1 MTQPPPPDLLG
12 SVVRRYR
19 EEELQL
25 SQADFAWLAA
35 ISRGTISNM
44 ETGRVTPDERTW
56 HRIRTALALPPVS
69 LAQAR
74 NGVAARPVITTEAL
88 RGIVLAILAIRDHD
102 ADIGRRAAER
112 WRRVVI
118 RMTREGGQDH
128 VSPEANNELTW
139 LAYDVA
145 RLAPPGMITAIHDA
159 LRAWGWSSA
168 QVGAEL
174 AVPGEGG
181 LREVQALVS
190 TVNHVAD
197 QLRDYHD
204 RSMGFDRLPK
214 RVQQLLTHALVV
226 GEEITD
232 DESSPEVSVVSL
244 IVMNEA
250 KASLA
255 TREDAHDAA
264 LRWRKIMAI
273 ATHLVDEQAPDLSAD
288 EIIGA
293 LKVGL
298 DASSP
303 AAVKELLPYAYR
315 GDPRAMYKLA
325 RLYRRGGRPDEA
337 YRWIER
343 AAEAGH
349 PGAFFSLGTLAQ
361 QTGEHADAEFWYAR
375 AAEAGHPDAM
385 YSLWLLLREEV
396 PEVAERWLRKAADIG
411 NRYAMYQMWL
421 LHREMGELDRAELWL
436 RRAANSGHRQAL
448 ADLSRLI
455 EERNAAERDPD
466 EPAATT
472 EAARWLY
479 RAAEQGDS
487 GAINSYELMLYEMQ
501 LRQRAAAG
509 NAG

>member
-1 MTQPPPPDLLG
+1 MTQQPAPDLLG
-12 SVVRRYR
+12 SLVRRYR

-74 NGVAARPVITTEAL
+74 NGVAARPVIATEAL
-88 RGIVLAILAIRDHD
+88 RGIVLAILAIRDQD
-102 ADIGRRAAER
+102 ADVGRRAAER
-112 WRRVVI
+112 WRRLVI
-118 RMTREGGQDH
+118 RMTREGGQ
-128 VSPEANNELTW
+128 VWQEANSELTW

-145 RLAPPGMITAIHDA
+145 MLAPSGMLTAIHDA
-159 LRAWGWSSA
+159 LRAWGWTSA
-168 QVGAEL
+168 PAGAEL
-174 AVPGEGG
+174 AVPGQDG

-197 QLRDYHD
+197 QLRDYQD
-204 RSMGFDRLPK
+204 RALGFDRLPT
-214 RVQQLLTHALVV
+214 RVRQLLTHGLVV
-226 GEEITD
+226 GEEITA
-232 DESSPEVSVVSL
+232 PEASAAVSVVSL

-250 KASLA
+250 EASLA

-264 LRWRKIMAI
+264 LRWRKILAV
-273 ATHLVDEQAPDLSAD
+273 ATHLVERQAPDLSAE

-293 LKVGL
+293 LKIGL

-303 AAVKELLPYAYR
+303 GAVKELLPYAHR
-315 GDPRAMYKLA
+315 GDARAMYKLA
-325 RLYRRGGRPDEA
+325 RLYRRNGRPDEA
-337 YRWIER
+337 ARWIKH

-349 PGAFFSLGTLAQ
+349 PGAFFSLGNLAH
-361 QTGEHADAEFWYAR
+361 QTGERTDAEFWYAR

-396 PEVAERWLRKAADIG
+396 PEAAEAWLRKAADVG
-411 NRYAMYQMWL
+411 NRYAMYQMWI
-421 LHREMGELDRAELWL
+421 LHREAGDLDRAERWL

-448 ADLSRLI
+448 TDLSRLI

-466 EPAATT
+466 EPGART

-479 RAAEQGDS
+479 RAAEQCDT
-487 GAINSYELMLYEMQ
+487 GALNTYEILLYEIQ

-509 NAG
+509 NAR